1 MSDEKVMSAKKWSE
15 IPYKWNPS
23 KQRNLDKIYFLL
35 LPIFFKKKCR
45 QNKCKKFWDLI
56 ISTDLKMQE
65 KTEKNPFFSKIS
77 RLFLLDQVKEEA
89 TVENTHTGDNFVKSM
104 MSSYICFNHHHL
116 LLLMMQCG
124 PNRTYFASSHATP
137 PAPYHKFL
145 LPLFYCYWSL
155 LFIEN

>member
-1 MSDEKVMSAKKWSE
+1 VKSIQAKKFGQDLFSTTT
-15 IPYKWNPS
+15 N
-23 KQRNLDKIYFLL
+23 FLKKMS
-35 LPIFFKKKCR
+35 PKKCKSFEIFNFDR
-45 QNKCKKFWDLI
+45 FENARKN
-56 ISTDLKMQE
+56 
-65 KTEKNPFFSKIS
+65 EKNPFFFKIS

-145 LPLFYCYWSL
+145 LPLFYCFWSL
-155 LFIEN
+155 HFIEN